1 MIFLGAHSEGSDTG
15 HLAMGEGQLNQET
28 ASAKVNIEEHVG
40 LAMAIQQ
47 LLEELDG
54 AGKIV
59 SSSL

>member
-1 MIFLGAHSEGSDTG
+1 
-15 HLAMGEGQLNQET
+15 MGEGQLNQET